1 MSGKMIPVLT
11 QDAPAP
17 MPILSQGIVYNGV
30 VYVSGTLGIIP
41 STGKFV
47 DGTVA
52 DRTVRN
58 AHCALA
64 SSNSSCADDLIFDKD
79 QIFRNISAIL
89 KAAGSS
95 LDSLIK
101 VNIFLTSMSE
111 FSTMNEA
118 YAKNIP
124 SGVMPVRTCVAVK
137 ELPFGSDVE
146 IECIAALE

>member
-52 DRTVRN
+52 DRT
-58 AHCALA
+58 
-64 SSNSSCADDLIFDKD
+64 D

-118 YAKNIP
+118 YAKNMP

>member
-1 MSGKMIPVLT
+1 MSNTHFSYYTKMSGKMIPVLT

-58 AHCALA
+58 AYCALA
-64 SSNSSCADDLIFDKD
+64 SSNSSCADD
-79 QIFRNISAIL
+79 FR
-89 KAAGSS
+89 
-95 LDSLIK
+95 
-101 VNIFLTSMSE
+101 
-111 FSTMNEA
+111 
-118 YAKNIP
+118 
-124 SGVMPVRTCVAVK
+124 
-137 ELPFGSDVE
+137 
-146 IECIAALE
+146 

>member
-52 DRTVRN
+52 DRT
-58 AHCALA
+58 
-64 SSNSSCADDLIFDKD
+64 D

-111 FSTMNEA
+111 FSTMNES
-118 YAKNIP
+118 YAQNIP

>member
-17 MPILSQGIVYNGV
+17 IPILSQGIVYNGV

-52 DRTVRN
+52 DRT
-58 AHCALA
+58 
-64 SSNSSCADDLIFDKD
+64 D